1 MMIPYKCSCMSE
13 EAFVEVKAREPEEDV
28 TEWMKTVIVAISGAH
43 KAHNPTCRAVQME
56 YAKIPLDGTDYIGQ
70 EPRLN

>member
-13 EAFVEVKAREPEEDV
+13 EEFVQVEARKPDQDV
-28 TEWMKTVIVAISGAH
+28 TEWMKVVIVAISGAH
-43 KAHNPTCRAVQME
+43 KKLKPSCRAVQME
-56 YAKIPLDGTDYIGQ
+56 YAKIPIDGTDYIGQ